1 MCISSLFIRIPEFLL
16 RLTKQAE
23 RRKTDGKSLE
33 SVREDHIKRR
43 VTLEYVETAGD
54 SITLQEQ

>member
-23 RRKTDGKSLE
+23 RRKTDEKSLE

-54 SITLQEQ
+54 SE